1 MKLFKHICCLLFL
14 TVSLIACKETT
25 KSGYDDV
32 EEEDANTAKET
43 ILTQV
48 YGPNIQCKDVPADW
62 FTGNVPEPDPSFITP
77 KSNNCD
83 FHLLSWQYFLWL
95 TEEVNGKLRFETMF
109 TNKAIRPE
117 YENDTY
123 HVLDV
128 VEQALSK
135 GMLVDQ
141 NGRAVYSSIIINDVF
156 QKFVIDNKLYDR
168 ATMAAFDPTTGFPP
182 GSLTLK
188 TSWKIV
194 AEGEDTSKMY
204 TQKSDIELLS
214 LVDGQPRIDKD
225 NPKIQAGVEVALVGL
240 HVAFVP
246 DGHDEFVW
254 ATFEFDDNAP
264 DFPENAGLNTPVSSK
279 DWLLY
284 AANTTA
290 RDVNTDNA
298 GILKFLDQ
306 DAQTLTPITQ
316 VARQFKN
323 GGGKKTNQAHIMNLN
338 ASVKEQLTKNNSIWQ
353 NYFEVGAIWFN
364 NPDLLKPNWNPNVVD
379 SILTGSLKLSNST
392 IETFT
397 QKIVSEN
404 ECFSCHNT
412 NAVTDV
418 PPSLEMLGG
427 KNINLSHVLLK
438 NYVEGTEAP
447 PTQPTTSVN
456 N

>member
-1 MKLFKHICCLLFL
+1 MKLSKQLYGMLLL
-14 TVSLIACKETT
+14 MMILIACKKNPKE
-25 KSGYDDV
+25 GYEDPADDV
-32 EEEDANTAKET
+32 V
-43 ILTQV
+43 LTQTST
-48 YGPNIQCKDVPADW
+48 PNLLCTPPASW
-62 FTGNVPEPDPSFITP
+62 FTGDVPTPDPSFINSR
-77 KSNNCD
+77 SNNCD

-95 TEEVNGKLRFETMF
+95 TEEVDGKLRFETMF
-109 TNKAIRPE
+109 TNKAITPE
-117 YENDTY
+117 YKDDTY
-123 HVLDV
+123 HVLDI

-135 GMLVDQ
+135 GLLVDQ

-156 QKFVIDNKLYDR
+156 QKFVLDNMLYDR
-168 ATMAAFDPTTGFPP
+168 DAMEAFDPTIGFPS

-194 AEGEDTSKMY
+194 QEGEDTSKLY

-214 LVDGQPRIDKD
+214 LVDGQPRIDKE
-225 NPKIQAGVEVALVGL
+225 NPQIQKDVEVALLGL

-254 ATFEFDDNAP
+254 ATFEFDENAP
-264 DFPENAGLNTPVSSK
+264 DFPENAGLNTPISSK

-290 RDVNTDNA
+290 RNVNTDNA
-298 GILKFLDQ
+298 GLLKFVDQ
-306 DAQTLTPITQ
+306 NAQTLSPITQ

-323 GGGKKTNQAHIMNLN
+323 GGGKKNNQKNIEHLN
-338 ASVKEQLTKNNSIWQ
+338 TSVKDSLSKNNSIWK

-364 NPDLLKPNWNPNVVD
+364 APDLLEPNWNPNVVD
-379 SILTGSLKLSNST
+379 SILTGSLELSNAT

-418 PPSLEMLGG
+418 PSEFKMLGG

-438 NYVEGTEAP
+438 NYTEGTEAP
-447 PTQPTTSVN
+447 PSKN
-456 N
+456 

>member
-1 MKLFKHICCLLFL
+1 MKLFKHLCCLLLL
-14 TVSLIACKETT
+14 TICLIACKKTT
-25 KSGYDDV
+25 KSDYETSV
-32 EEEDANTAKET
+32 EGANVEKNAVT
-43 ILTQV
+43 IATSFPK
-48 YGPNIQCKDVPADW
+48 PNIGCKEVPESW
-62 FTGNVPEPDPSFITP
+62 FSGNVPTPDPSSINKNST
-77 KSNNCD
+77 NCD

-95 TEEVNGKLRFETMF
+95 TEEVNGQLRFETMF
-109 TNKAIRPE
+109 TNKAITPE
-117 YENDTY
+117 YKNDTY

-141 NGRAVYSSIIINDVF
+141 NGRAVYSSIIIDSVF
-156 QKFVIDNKLYDR
+156 QNFVLKNKLYDR
-168 ATMAAFDPTTGFPP
+168 ETMAAFDPNTGFPP
-182 GSLTLK
+182 GSLSLK

-194 AEGEDTSKMY
+194 QEGEDTSKLY
-204 TQKSDIELLS
+204 TQKSDIELLTM
-214 LVDGQPRIDKD
+214 VDGQPRIDKD
-225 NPKIQAGVEVALVGL
+225 NPQIQTDVEVALVGL
-240 HVAFVP
+240 HIAFVP

-254 ATFEFDDNAP
+254 ATFEFDGNAP
-264 DFPENAGLNTPVSSK
+264 DFPENVGLNTPVSPK

-298 GILKFLDQ
+298 GILKFADQ
-306 DAQTLTPITQ
+306 SKQTLTPITQ
-316 VARQFKN
+316 VARQYKN
-323 GGGKKTNQAHIMNLN
+323 GGGTPKNQTHIMNLN
-338 ASVKEQLTKNNSIWQ
+338 ASVKEQLTKNNSIWK

-379 SILTGSLKLSNST
+379 SILTGSLQLSNST

-412 NAVTDV
+412 QAVTDV
-418 PPSLEMLGG
+418 PPTLEMLGG

-438 NYVEGTEAP
+438 NYIEGTEAP
-447 PTQPTTSVN
+447 PTKPEN

>member
-1 MKLFKHICCLLFL
+1 MKLSKQICCLLLL
-14 TVSLIACKETT
+14 TISLIACKKTSQET
-25 KSGYDDV
+25 KGYDDPA
-32 EEEDANTAKET
+32 EDVKTE
-43 ILTQV
+43 
-48 YGPNIQCKDVPADW
+48 DVNLVQTSGLNLLCDAPASW
-62 FTGNVPEPDPSFITP
+62 FTGNVPTPDPSFINSR
-77 KSNNCD
+77 SNNCD

-95 TEEVNGKLRFETMF
+95 TEEVDGKLRFETMF
-109 TNKAIRPE
+109 TNKAITPE
-117 YENDTY
+117 YKDDTY
-123 HVLDV
+123 HVLDI

-141 NGRAVYSSIIINDVF
+141 SGRAVYSSIIINDVF
-156 QKFVIDNKLYDR
+156 QNFVLTNKLYDR
-168 ATMAAFDPTTGFPP
+168 DVMEAFDPHIGFPP

-194 AEGEDTSKMY
+194 QEGEDTSKLF

-225 NPKIQAGVEVALVGL
+225 NPQIEKDVEVALLAL

-246 DGHDEFVW
+246 DGHQEFVW
-254 ATFEFDDNAP
+254 ATFEFDNNAP
-264 DFPENAGLNTPVSSK
+264 DFPEKAGLNTPVSSK

-290 RDVNTDNA
+290 QNVNTDNA
-298 GILKFLDQ
+298 GILEFVDQ
-306 DAQTLTPITQ
+306 KAQTLKPITQ
-316 VARQFKN
+316 VARQYKN
-323 GGGKKTNQAHIMNLN
+323 GGGTKTNQAHIMNLN
-338 ASVKEQLTKNNSIWQ
+338 ESVKKQLSSSSVWR

-364 NPDLLKPNWNPNVVD
+364 NPDLLEPNWNPNVVD
-379 SILTGSLKLSNST
+379 SILTGSLQLSNST

-412 NAVTDV
+412 SAVTDV
-418 PPSLEMLGG
+418 PSEFKMLGG

-438 NYVEGTEAP
+438 NYSEGTEAP
-447 PTQPTTSVN
+447 PSN